1 MKNRTKLPNLYLGL
15 IIVILYLPIA
25 LVILYS
31 FNESKISSVWSGFS
45 LKWYETLFRDRAMF
59 EALGNSIVLGLCASF
74 GAAVVGTLGAYGFT
88 KVQLRTKSAVEYLSM
103 LPIMIPEIILGM
115 VFMAFFSLLGLPFGM
130 TTLILAHTTFC
141 IPYVYMLVK
150 ARLVGM
156 DPSLAEAA
164 RDLGA
169 NEARV
174 FFDITLPLLTPAIL
188 SGMLLSFAMSLDDVI
203 ISIFVTGV
211 NVNTLP
217 IKVYT
222 QIKTGVTPEINALC
236 TLMLGAT
243 LLLVV
248 LSNVLG
254 KVGKPKTGKGSHKKA
269 AMEHGKKEE
278 NP

>member
-45 LKWYETLFRDRAMF
+45 WKWYETLFRDRAMF
-59 EALGNSIVLGLCASF
+59 EALGNSIVLALSASF

-88 KVQLRTKSAVEYLSM
+88 KVQLRTKNAVEYLSM

-169 NEARV
+169 GEVRV

-243 LLLVV
+243 LLLVI
-248 LSNVLG
+248 LSNLLG
-254 KVGKPKTGKGSHKKA
+254 KVGKPKTGKDSL
-269 AMEHGKKEE
+269 
-278 NP
+278 

>member
-1 MKNRTKLPNLYLGL
+1 MKNRTRLPNLYLGL

-59 EALGNSIVLGLCASF
+59 EALGNSLVLALSASL
-74 GAAVVGTLGAYGFT
+74 GAAAVGTLGAYGFT
-88 KVQLRTKSAVEYLSM
+88 KVQLRTKNAVEYLSM

-169 NEARV
+169 GEARV
-174 FFDITLPLLTPAIL
+174 FFDITLPLLAPAIL

-254 KVGKPKTGKGSHKKA
+254 KVGKPKTGRDPIKS
-269 AMEHGKKEE
+269 AMKQDKKEE
-278 NP
+278 HS